1 MFLKKLQ
8 GGTSIGPY
16 SWPED
21 GSVCEVPDQMGS
33 ELLALGGYEKADAPK
48 PAAKAA
54 AKAEAPAAKVPAK
67 TDAPAPAKA

>member
-1 MFLKKLQ
+1 MFLKKHQ

-21 GSVCEVPDQMGS
+21 GAVCEVPDQMGS

-48 PAAKAA
+48 PEAKPAAKAA
-54 AKAEAPAAKVPAK
+54 AKAEAPAEKPADPAAK
-67 TDAPAPAKA
+67 

>member
-8 GGTSIGPY
+8 GGTSIGSY

-21 GSVCEVPDQMGS
+21 GSVCEVPDHLGA
-33 ELLALGGYEKADAPK
+33 ELLALGGFEKAEAPK

-54 AKAEAPAAKVPAK
+54 AKAEAPAAEK
-67 TDAPAPAKA
+67 TAAPAAK